1 MRPLTRVSLTLAASR
16 HPSHLTRS
24 MLALCSHDSSLNGP
38 FVTMFAG
45 SVHLSP
51 YFSTVFGL
59 TARKEVCADCWRNQG
74 CGLVSLTTRVVSS
87 VAFTPIL
94 SLSASQLSFLGSQLL
109 YSCAPTMP

>member
-1 MRPLTRVSLTLAASR
+1 
-16 HPSHLTRS
+16 

-51 YFSTVFGL
+51 NFSTVFWL
-59 TARKEVCADCWRNQG
+59 TARKEVCADCWRNHG
-74 CGLVSLTTRVVSS
+74 CGLVSLTSRVLSS
-87 VAFTPIL
+87 IAFTPIL
-94 SLSASQLSFLGSQLL
+94 SLSASQSSFLGSQLL